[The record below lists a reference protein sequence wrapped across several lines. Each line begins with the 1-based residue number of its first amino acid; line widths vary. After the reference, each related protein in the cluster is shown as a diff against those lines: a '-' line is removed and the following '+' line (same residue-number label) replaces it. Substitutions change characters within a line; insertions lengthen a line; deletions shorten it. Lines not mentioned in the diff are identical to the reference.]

1 MKNNLNSIIKN
12 DTANKVKNYM
22 EDLYLYLNEIENM
35 IYIRENTENH
45 IIDDEFNFKL
55 KVIEQRLLEIEKEFS
70 AIPQTEENN
79 KLLS

>member
-1 MKNNLNSIIKN
+1 MKNQINNIIKT

-45 IIDDEFNFKL
+45 KIDDEFNFKL

-70 AIPQTEENN
+70 AIPQVEENN

>member
-70 AIPQTEENN
+70 AIPQAEENN

>member
-1 MKNNLNSIIKN
+1 MKNQINNIIKT

-35 IYIRENTENH
+35 IYIRENMKNH
-45 IIDDEFNFKL
+45 KIDDEFNFKL

-70 AIPQTEENN
+70 AIPQVEENN

>member
-1 MKNNLNSIIKN
+1 MKNQINNIIKT

-35 IYIRENTENH
+35 IYIRENMENH
-45 IIDDEFNFKL
+45 KIDDEFNFKL

-70 AIPQTEENN
+70 AIPQVEENN